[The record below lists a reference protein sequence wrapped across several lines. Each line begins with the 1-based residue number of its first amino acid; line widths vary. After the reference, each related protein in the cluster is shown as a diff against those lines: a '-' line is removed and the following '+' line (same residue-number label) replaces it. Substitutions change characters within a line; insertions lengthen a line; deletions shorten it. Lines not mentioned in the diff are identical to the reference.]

1 MTIWPTSAANAE
13 ALRFRELRY
22 ATGGY
27 GLLVAKRV
35 LMISA
40 RYKPSIGGVER
51 HIEGIAPRLASK
63 GIKVTVLTTSHETGL
78 SRTESNEV
86 VDVIRV
92 PFRWD
97 LNPILVCMWV
107 MANRR
112 KFLQYDILHAHDI
125 IPLLWILPLKMVC
138 PSKPLYVTFHGY
150 EKDPVP
156 MRFMLL
162 RRIAVKLVRACL
174 CIGQFIHELYGTK
187 CDETSLGAVDLNRL
201 SPQPRKGLVF
211 VGRIEPDTGIMDYV
225 EALDVLKTEHGLA
238 MELKVCGSGSMR
250 KDLAELADAR
260 GLQVTFLGPISR
272 PTDIVNGCSICLAAG
287 YLSILEAMA
296 LGLPVVGAAKTP
308 LRSQYLGAVL
318 KEGGPISVQRTPQ
331 GIAREVAVLTKNP
344 ELYSRV
350 SKEGVAFAT
359 SMTWD
364 NLVRKY
370 LRLWKR

>member
-1 MTIWPTSAANAE
+1 
-13 ALRFRELRY
+13 
-22 ATGGY
+22 
-27 GLLVAKRV
+27 
-35 LMISA
+35 
-40 RYKPSIGGVER
+40 
-51 HIEGIAPRLASK
+51 
-63 GIKVTVLTTSHETGL
+63 
-78 SRTESNEV
+78 
-86 VDVIRV
+86 
-92 PFRWD
+92 
-97 LNPILVCMWV
+97 
-107 MANRR
+107 
-112 KFLQYDILHAHDI
+112 
-125 IPLLWILPLKMVC
+125 
-138 PSKPLYVTFHGY
+138 
-150 EKDPVP
+150 
-156 MRFMLL
+156 
-162 RRIAVKLVRACL
+162 
-174 CIGQFIHELYGTK
+174 
-187 CDETSLGAVDLNRL
+187 
-201 SPQPRKGLVF
+201 
-211 VGRIEPDTGIMDYV
+211 
-225 EALDVLKTEHGLA
+225 